1 MLSYLHSVADLP
13 QVKPSLSQHQQDFSH
28 SSTLSSCA
36 QGSPAVV
43 VSVKLGNS
51 SIGKWEALKE
61 ELNEMVLTLKS
72 PELKQSMSNR
82 G

>member
-1 MLSYLHSVADLP
+1 MVEYTLADLP

-28 SSTLSSCA
+28 SSTLSSCT
-36 QGSPAVV
+36 QGSPVVV

-61 ELNEMVLTLKS
+61 GLNEMVLTLKS
-72 PELKQSMSNR
+72 LE
-82 G
+82 